1 MSGERNTRLGWIGVG
16 RMGLV
21 LAKRLVEAG
30 HDLAVY
36 NRTRGKAEPL
46 EALGATV
53 VDAPAQLADRDIVF
67 TMVAGSADVE
77 QVVEGLLSA
86 GERVPRVIVDS
97 TTISPAVAEQI
108 RARAA
113 ERGTAMLAAPVSGNP
128 KVAASGRLTI
138 VASGPREAWLEA
150 KPYLEVLGR
159 RVTYVGEGER
169 ARLVKICH
177 NLMLGVV
184 AQCMAEITVLA
195 EKGGVT
201 RADFLEFLNDSVM
214 GSPFTRYKSP
224 AYVNLDFKPT
234 FTPELLLKDF
244 DLGFEAAREHGVP
257 MPVAATAQQIV
268 QGLLSTRGNAVDFAA
283 LLELEAQASGLA
295 LEPEYVEVDDGLG
308 SIDPSADGGAAARLP
323 VES

>member
-1 MSGERNTRLGWIGVG
+1 
-16 RMGLV
+16 
-21 LAKRLVEAG
+21 
-30 HDLAVY
+30 
-36 NRTRGKAEPL
+36 
-46 EALGATV
+46 
-53 VDAPAQLADRDIVF
+53 
-67 TMVAGSADVE
+67 
-77 QVVEGLLSA
+77 
-86 GERVPRVIVDS
+86 
-97 TTISPAVAEQI
+97 
-108 RARAA
+108 
-113 ERGTAMLAAPVSGNP
+113 
-128 KVAASGRLTI
+128 
-138 VASGPREAWLEA
+138 
-150 KPYLEVLGR
+150 
-159 RVTYVGEGER
+159 
-169 ARLVKICH
+169 
-177 NLMLGVV
+177 
-184 AQCMAEITVLA
+184 
-195 EKGGVT
+195 
-201 RADFLEFLNDSVM
+201 M